1 VANMHDERTIVQS
14 NIQVS
19 QRSVATDLRRGGI
32 FNSSVFC
39 ILSHNARI
47 NRPTFGN
54 VITTKLSGC
63 FFLIR
68 GVHSGVYSGR
78 YEELLR
84 RRRLRRPSATTT
96 ATATI
101 NNERQQGKRTKTD
114 KDMI

>member
-1 VANMHDERTIVQS
+1 MQELIGPRLVTS
-14 NIQVS
+14 S
-19 QRSVATDLRRGGI
+19 QQNCLGV
-32 FNSSVFC
+32 
-39 ILSHNARI
+39 
-47 NRPTFGN
+47 
-54 VITTKLSGC
+54 